1 MDNTV
6 VIIAIISSV
15 SALIVSILTH
25 IKHSKCFGIDIE
37 TNNDPLPTN
46 EKSSILPGPVAIRV
60 RDPGSV

>member
-6 VIIAIISSV
+6 VIITIISSV

-37 TNNDPLPTN
+37 TNNDPLPAN
-46 EKSSILPGPVAIRV
+46 EKSSILPVAIRV
-60 RDPGSV
+60 PDPGSV